1 MILLIDNYDSFT
13 WNLVQGLETLGA
25 DVTVKQSDDSSDLT
39 KLNPDRIIISPGP
52 GTPSVSGNSNQ
63 IIQHFMDQKPILGVC
78 LGHQCNGYVFG
89 VDIRQCK
96 RTLQ

>member
-52 GTPSVSGNSNQ
+52 GTLSDSGN
-63 IIQHFMDQKPILGVC
+63 
-78 LGHQCNGYVFG
+78 
-89 VDIRQCK
+89 
-96 RTLQ
+96 